1 VAPRGVPH
9 NRLTGP
15 ALATAL
21 GRALT
26 DQALRAR
33 AEDLG
38 MLIRAEDG
46 LARAVERIEAI
57 QRG

>member
-1 VAPRGVPH
+1 MAPRGVPH

-38 MLIRAEDG
+38 ALIRAEDG
-46 LARAVERIEAI
+46 LARAVERIEAV
-57 QRG
+57 QGT